1 MQKNILDI
9 MLNEKLSISHFSIE
23 INQLL
28 KEIKTKKGWV
38 YVAKNPDQIYYKVGF
53 TKKNPN
59 ERARTLKTAGVIKEF
74 NIIFAL
80 DFLDCKKAEKT
91 IHNKLEKFH
100 VSGEFFSTLP
110 NEIVTEIVKY
120 KEYEKKQ
127 CEQYMNY
134 EKVME
139 DISLLETEIYY
150 KFRKK

>member
-1 MQKNILDI
+1 
-9 MLNEKLSISHFSIE
+9 MLYALHVLCPE
-23 INQLL
+23 INLEGTTNEL
-28 KEIKTKKGWV
+28 FR
-38 YVAKNPDQIYYKVGF
+38 D
-53 TKKNPN
+53 KKNRNPIF
-59 ERARTLKTAGVIKEF
+59 LVSKEF

-100 VSGEFFSTLP
+100 VSGEFFAALP
-110 NEIVTEIVKY
+110 NELVTEIVKY

-127 CEQYMNY
+127 CEKYMNY